1 MSRESMVHR
10 KERHSSSLKTCTF
23 FMEGNCAFDTE
34 CGICGVKITRKK
46 DFMEHRKE
54 VHYEYISECI
64 ENKNGACR
72 FDSDCW
78 YRHTV
83 VVTKDETVKEVNGM
97 KTPELIERLFK
108 MMEAFADR
116 MVQIENKI

>member
-1 MSRESMVHR
+1 
-10 KERHSSSLKTCTF
+10 
-23 FMEGNCAFDTE
+23 
-34 CGICGVKITRKK
+34 
-46 DFMEHRKE
+46 MEHRKE

-78 YRHTV
+78 YKHTV

-116 MVQIENKI
+116 MVLIENKI